1 MSTLYASERGFAIPT
16 ASEELTFDR
25 RVRKT
30 FDLPATTGPGR
41 LFILARC
48 YPGNRQPLHVTCN
61 DLALTPIEPADPAS
75 DAGYLWIEASIPP
88 NALRAGRN
96 VVDLWVD
103 ADAMNAWSIAVDYGG
118 PSSWSE
124 ASDDAGATWSSDHLG
139 YLHFGCGEY
148 VIRIRLPE
156 GEDPPPPPFIREDS
170 DHRRLGRLR
179 ELLPAEILAPAPTLD
194 RVRALATW
202 TSTRWKYRNE
212 KQATQYAPWDPATI
226 IAWGRTG
233 SGHDGRLPIVMCIHY
248 AVTFVGACLTLGIE
262 ARFVVLAHH
271 INSPMG
277 HFAAEVWVPELD
289 KWVFID
295 PNEDAIFVRDQ
306 VPLSTREIRT
316 ATEPLADLVAWGP
329 GHTYQARTAS
339 MRDWIANAYLTGACF
354 RYGAV
359 WPRTD
364 FFSRPE
370 RTPPFH
376 GATAYSELDLVWE
389 SPPADTADFGMFRYF
404 APRAWFDEPPPYF
417 AGGPTPGLSR

>member
-48 YPGNRQPLHVTCN
+48 YPDNRQPLHVTCN
-61 DLALTPIEPADPAS
+61 GVALTPISPADPAS
-75 DAGYLWIEASIPP
+75 DRGYEWIEATIPP
-88 NALRAGRN
+88 IALRAGRN
-96 VVDLWVD
+96 VVELWVG
-103 ADAMNAWSIAVDYGG
+103 ADAMNTWSIAVDYEG

-124 ASDDAGATWSSDHLG
+124 ASDDAGISWSSDHLG
-139 YLHFGCGEY
+139 YLHIGCGEY

-156 GEDPPPPPFIREDS
+156 GEDPPPPVFIHEDAG
-170 DHRRLGRLR
+170 HRKLSHLR
-179 ELLPAEILAPAPTLD
+179 GLLPAEILAPAPTLG
-194 RVRALATW
+194 RIRALATW
-202 TSTRWKYRNE
+202 TSTRWSYRNE
-212 KQATQYAPWDPATI
+212 KQGTQYAPWDPATI
-226 IAWGRTG
+226 IAWGRAER
-233 SGHDGRLPIVMCIHY
+233 GHDGRLPIVMCMHY
-248 AVTFVGACLTLGIE
+248 AVTFVGACLALGIQS
-262 ARFVVLAHH
+262 RCVVLAHD

-277 HFAAEVWVPELD
+277 HFATEVWVPELD

-295 PNEDAIFVRDQ
+295 PNEDATFVRDQ
-306 VPLSTREIRT
+306 IPLSTHEIRT
-316 ATEPLADLVAWGP
+316 ATEPLADLVVWGP
-329 GHTYQARTAS
+329 GHAYQARTAS

-354 RYGAV
+354 RYRAV

-364 FFSRPE
+364 FFGRPE

-389 SPPADTADFGMFRYF
+389 SPPADTVGFGMFRHF
-404 APRAWFDEPPPYF
+404 APADWFGAAPERLIDSSTRE
-417 AGGPTPGLSR
+417 AVR